1 MATYCGVDFH
11 ARQQTITW
19 CETQDG
25 EIKQVQLNH
34 QPRAAVQEFYARL
47 APPVIVGFETSGSS
61 LWFEDLLSALGCEV
75 RIGDPREIRRRAR
88 SRQKNDR
95 RDADLLFDL
104 LHKDAFPTLFRFSQ
118 ASRAVLQQLRSRHK
132 LVKLRTIAR
141 NCLHKLALDA
151 GLSWQSQLL
160 TKAGRAKLEAL
171 ALRPVAAQQRTQWL
185 ELIDQLDA
193 QIAGVEKALAPL
205 AEQDPQV
212 VRVRTHPGI
221 GLLTGL
227 ALVHTLCPVSRFA
240 NSRKVTAYVGLEPLE
255 HSSAGQ
261 QRWGGISKAGAR
273 LLRFLLGEAAHTA
286 CQHDADLRRFYQQ
299 LSVRRGPQK
308 ATVAVARKLLIRA
321 YVLLREE
328 LDYAEFQRRA
338 VAARPA
344 RGNAKPSGVTSCMLD
359 A

>member
-19 CETQDG
+19 CDTTTGEVKQTQ
-25 EIKQVQLNH
+25 LHH
-34 QPRAAVQEFYARL
+34 QPKAAVRDFYAQLR
-47 APPVIVGFETSGSS
+47 PPVIVGFETSGYS
-61 LWFEDLLSALGCEV
+61 LWFEDLLHALGCEV
-75 RIGDPREIRRRAR
+75 RIGDPAEIRRRAR

-95 RDADLLFDL
+95 RDADLIFDL
-104 LHKDAFPTLFRFSQ
+104 LHKDEFPLLFRFSQ
-118 ASRAVLQQLRSRHK
+118 ASREVLQQLRYRHK

-151 GLSWQSQLL
+151 GLSLQSKLL
-160 TKAGRAKLEAL
+160 TQAGRARLEAL
-171 ALRPVAAQQRTQWL
+171 SLRPVAAQQRTAWL
-185 ELIDQLDA
+185 ALIEQLDTQLEDVEEALTLLA
-193 QIAGVEKALAPL
+193 Q
-205 AEQDPQV
+205 QDPRV

-240 NSRKVTAYVGLEPLE
+240 NRRKVTAYVGLEPLE

-261 QRWGGISKAGAR
+261 QRWGGISKAGSR

-299 LSVRRGPQK
+299 LSARRGKQK
-308 ATVAVARKLLIRA
+308 ATIAVARKLLIRA
-321 YVLLREE
+321 YVLLRDEI
-328 LDYAEFQRRA
+328 DYAEFQRRA
-338 VAARPA
+338 VAAQPA
-344 RGNAKPSGVTSCMLD
+344 RGYAKLSASNR
-359 A
+359 